1 MRSLTRLQAHA
12 AADFLLLISYFILSS
27 IIHESS
33 DMLRQDSAHL
43 PEAAAGVGVSW
54 PAVEAALTTDPHR
67 LPPALLAD
75 VPRPLE
81 GLVFGPA
88 SQQPLNLSWSPP
100 NFECETPRP
109 AGQPPRRI
117 IDVVPFSYEL
127 DVLELRLHELNATV
141 DLFVVVEAPV
151 THRGLRKPL
160 VFAQHAKR
168 FVAFADKIVH
178 VVVPHAA
185 LREPLHEALHSRW
198 RQDAFYTI
206 QIAVQ
211 QAGWAAAMAHVHA
224 EEDLLILADVDE
236 LPGADLLY
244 ELKWC
249 SHRRAFPLLLY
260 SSFYRFDFSRRLGSG
275 FGLGLGLG

>member
-1 MRSLTRLQAHA
+1 MNS
-12 AADFLLLISYFILSS
+12 
-27 IIHESS
+27 
-33 DMLRQDSAHL
+33 HL
-43 PEAAAGVGVSW
+43 PPDDSSARTALTSGTPAQGVGVSW
-54 PAVEAALTTDPHR
+54 RAVEAALATDPHR

-75 VPRPLE
+75 VQRHLE

-198 RQDAFYTI
+198 RQDAFYPI